1 MELSN
6 QQDIKERKKQHTR
19 ALDMMRVEFEEKLG
33 SLKERYKEKLS
44 SLEAELELRRKVEIH
59 EIEERKNQHINELYA
74 HHSHAYG
81 QMKDYYNS
89 ITRNNLELIKS
100 LKDARQQM
108 KEKQVQD
115 TEAMLR
121 MDQTNKELSVPLAK
135 TTKQKND
142 LIHELKGYAKD
153 KLSLKNATARL
164 KLLQLRHKQLQEKHD
179 RFVLVGNRL
188 YSPSPLAP
196 LFILSISSI
205 VPHVFTF

>member
-1 MELSN
+1 MNS
-6 QQDIKERKKQHTR
+6 
-19 ALDMMRVEFEEKLG
+19 
-33 SLKERYKEKLS
+33 
-44 SLEAELELRRKVEIH
+44 
-59 EIEERKNQHINELYA
+59 QHINELYA

-142 LIHELKGYAKD
+142 LIHDLKGYAKD

-179 RFVLVGNRL
+179 R
-188 YSPSPLAP
+188 
-196 LFILSISSI
+196 
-205 VPHVFTF
+205 